1 MSSLTEENESVLLVD
16 YENVQKVDLSG
27 LPASALVKIFVGD
40 SQKSVPFELAKQAQD
55 LGSRLEWIKIAGNGS
70 NALDFHIAFY
80 LGKEITRLPAADYI
94 ILTRDKGF
102 DPLIRHLTTQGI
114 SCRRVN
120 NQQEL
125 AAAEVAYAD
134 PNFKKV
140 YDNLTKIEK
149 RGRPRKRTTLTRN
162 IAAMFQKRLTD
173 AEVEALVE
181 MLFTEKLVTEANK
194 VLSYHF

>member
-1 MSSLTEENESVLLVD
+1 MLSLTGDRESVLLVD

-27 LPASALVKIFVGD
+27 LPSSTLVKIFVGD

-55 LGSRLEWIKIAGNGS
+55 LGNRLEWIKIDGNGS
-70 NALDFHIAFY
+70 NALDFHIAFS
-80 LGKEITRLPAADYI
+80 LGQDITRMPAADYI

-102 DPLIRHLTTQGI
+102 DPLIRHLISRGI
-114 SCRRVN
+114 SCKRVN

-140 YDNLTKIEK
+140 FENLVKIEK
-149 RGRPRKRTTLTRN
+149 RGRPRKRSTLTRN

-173 AEVEALVE
+173 TEVEALVE

>member
-1 MSSLTEENESVLLVD
+1 MTGERETVLLVD

-27 LPASALVKIFVGD
+27 LPGKMLVKIFVGD
-40 SQKSVPFELAKQAQD
+40 SQKSIPFDLAKQAQD
-55 LGSRLEWIKIAGNGS
+55 LASRLEWIKIDGNGS

-80 LGKEITRLPAADYI
+80 LGKEVSSMPAADYI
-94 ILTRDKGF
+94 ILSRDKGF
-102 DPLIRHLTTQGI
+102 DPLIRHLTSRGF

-125 AAAEVAYAD
+125 SAVEVAFAE

-140 YDNLTKIEK
+140 FENLTKIEK
-149 RGRPRKRTTLTRN
+149 RGRPRKRSTLTRN
-162 IAAMFQKRLTD
+162 IAAMFQKRLTET
-173 AEVEALVE
+173 EVEALVE